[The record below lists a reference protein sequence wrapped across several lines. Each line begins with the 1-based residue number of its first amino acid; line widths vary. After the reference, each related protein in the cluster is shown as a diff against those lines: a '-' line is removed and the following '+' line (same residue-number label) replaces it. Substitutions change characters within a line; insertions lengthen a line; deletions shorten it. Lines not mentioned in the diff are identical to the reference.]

1 MVEWWNG
8 LDSVLQVLYC
18 VAIPA
23 TLVLLLETIIAMAG
37 GGHDVDISDT
47 SGLDLEPDFSIG
59 DLDIDLNM
67 DMNIHADVSDLP
79 SLRLFTVQG
88 VVAFLCISS
97 WTGIITY
104 GTMPLG
110 MSLGLGSILGLLAM
124 FILAKVMQM
133 ISKLNQNGTVDFRNA
148 LGQTARVYLVIP
160 AAGQGMGK
168 VNVTI
173 QGSMRECNAISRGEQ
188 INTGAFVRII
198 DLEDDVLVVEKTA
211 E

>member
-1 MVEWWNG
+1 MVEWWNS
-8 LDSVLQVLYC
+8 LDNILQVLYC

-23 TLVLLLETIIAMAG
+23 TLVLLLETIVAMAG
-37 GGHDVDISDT
+37 GGHDVNISDT
-47 SGLDLEPDFSIG
+47 SGLDLGTDFSVG
-59 DLDIDLNM
+59 DMDFDMDFDI
-67 DMNIHADVSDLP
+67 HTGVSDLP

-88 VVAFLCISS
+88 IVAFLCICS

-104 GTMPLG
+104 GSMPLG
-110 MSLGLGSILGLLAM
+110 MSLGIGAVLGLIAM

-133 ISKLNQNGTVDFRNA
+133 ISKLNQNGTVEFKNA

-160 AAGQGMGK
+160 AAGQGVGK

-188 INTGAFVRII
+188 INTGEFVRII
-198 DLEDDVLVVEKTA
+198 DLEDDILVVEKVA

>member
-23 TLVLLLETIIAMAG
+23 TLILILETIIAMAG
-37 GGHDVDISDT
+37 GGHDVNISDT
-47 SGLDLEPDFSIG
+47 SGLDLGTDLSIG
-59 DLDIDLNM
+59 DIDIDLDFDVN
-67 DMNIHADVSDLP
+67 ADVSDLP

-88 VVAFLCISS
+88 VVAFLCICS
-97 WTGIITY
+97 WTGIFTY
-104 GTMPLG
+104 GSMPLG
-110 MSLGLGSILGLLAM
+110 MSLGLGAILGAAAM
-124 FILAKVMQM
+124 FILAKMMQM
-133 ISKLNQNGTVDFRNA
+133 TSKLNQNGTVDFRNA
-148 LGQTARVYLVIP
+148 LGETARVYLVIP

-173 QGSMRECNAISRGEQ
+173 QGSMRECNAISRGGQ

-198 DLEDDVLVVEKTA
+198 DLENDVLVVEQTA
-211 E
+211 D

>member
-47 SGLDLEPDFSIG
+47 SGLDLGSDFPAG
-59 DLDIDLNM
+59 DVGFDIDL
-67 DMNIHADVSDLP
+67 DLDVHADVSDLP

-88 VVAFLCISS
+88 VVAFLCICS

-110 MSLGLGSILGLLAM
+110 MSLGLGAILGLIAM

-188 INTGAFVRII
+188 INTGVSVRII